1 MADSTAP
8 ILLTGG
14 ATLLSDYINGQGVQY
29 RVALATGIAAALFGV
44 AEPANRQVVVGVAWL
59 ALVASLIIP
68 RADGKPG
75 PAQTFLT
82 AWNKAGTPAKKAK

>member
-14 ATLLSDYINGQGVQY
+14 ATILSDYINGKGVDY
-29 RVALATGIAAALFGV
+29 RVAIATGIAAAVFAAV
-44 AEPANRQVVVGVAWL
+44 EPADRQVVVGVAWI
-59 ALVASLIIP
+59 ALIASLIIP
-68 RADGKPG
+68 RANGTPG

-82 AWNKAGTPAKKAK
+82 AWNKAGTPAKKK

>member
-14 ATLLSDYINGQGVQY
+14 TTLLSDYINGKGVDY
-29 RVALATGIAAALFGV
+29 RVAMATGIAAVVFGV
-44 AEPANRQVVVGVAWL
+44 AEKADRQAVVGVAWI

-68 RADGKPG
+68 RANGTPG
-75 PAQTFLT
+75 PLQTFLT
-82 AWNKAGTPAKKAK
+82 AWNKAGTPKKAK